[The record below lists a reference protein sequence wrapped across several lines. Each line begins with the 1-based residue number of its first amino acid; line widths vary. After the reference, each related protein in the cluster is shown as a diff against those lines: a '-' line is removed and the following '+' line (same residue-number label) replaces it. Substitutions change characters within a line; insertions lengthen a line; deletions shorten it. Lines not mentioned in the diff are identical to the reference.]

1 MGRQNASLDNI
12 LPGIPEHSDITC
24 LDVIYYDAKARKR
37 FIPSWDNRPR
47 KNAMFIIY
55 KDGNSHKHVSVIP
68 EPEMDIYFI
77 KPEYR
82 TGFRTIREYFEMDKC
97 YTRRCVPD
105 DILKVIREEIERSDD
120 DISQAFLGIHNS
132 INQAIK
138 MGGDKEYLKL
148 MYSGRKNLLK
158 WPFTLMSDVRID
170 AYYRTMLTLRYNQMW
185 NHTVDKCFLDIESDV
200 YGMTT
205 TETDNNLDPTNA
217 CTLIFKFDPHGSRKD
232 MKPQVYTFLL
242 RNYERYPQQEK
253 FEKNLDKFIAECH
266 KKFDIQQVIQSGEA
280 KDMDCTADYHI
291 VMYDNEGEM
300 LAKIFETIN
309 TIKPDTCEVWNI
321 AYDIPKMYNR
331 MILNGVDPVRA
342 MCDPGWDDRY
352 LFVDLDIDRRPLD
365 YAERKTSIR
374 MASTTLYIDQM
385 QTYAGIR
392 KGRKAFGS
400 AALDNISNIELGMGK
415 LKFPPGVN
423 VTNAALKDYWT
434 FVLYNIRDVWCQY
447 LIDEVTADT
456 MAVIYNMNQTGC
468 ELKSLFKQVTYQR
481 QIYNYQRMKRGFVS
495 GNNPNVDYLHGESE
509 ELLEYRRDL
518 EEASKRRRMLDGED
532 VDWDDGEEDDK
543 TSENDSDNPDD
554 EVDEEKDLV
563 AHQITADI
571 PDLYTDS
578 VERRISLQGGLV
590 GDPDNNI
597 ANGTELIKGVHSKHV
612 FDDVLDMDYSSEYP
626 WAKFTRSL
634 SKSTQIG
641 RLIIPEKI
649 SDKQNVLPLGMQKRY
664 ADMKYYTPGGEF
676 VSDYLSG
683 DVLQFGNVWFGLP
696 DVSEMQEKLMGQTKD
711 QKEEEG
717 EQKHE

>member
-1 MGRQNASLDNI
+1 MERQKASLDNI
-12 LPGIPEHSDITC
+12 LPGIPEGSNITC
-24 LDVIYYDAKARKR
+24 LDVIYYDQKMRKR
-37 FIPSWDNRPR
+37 YLPEWDNRKR
-47 KNAMFIIY
+47 TDAMFIVY
-55 KDGNSHKHVSVIP
+55 KDGNSHKKVSVIAN
-68 EPEMDIYFI
+68 PEMDIYFI

-97 YTRRCVPD
+97 YTRRCTPSTVVST
-105 DILKVIREEIERSDD
+105 ILEEIEKSDD
-120 DISQAFLGIHNS
+120 PISQKFLEIHNS
-132 INQAIK
+132 IRQAIK
-138 MGGDKEYLKL
+138 AGGDREHMKL
-148 MYSGRKNLLK
+148 IYSGLKNVLK
-158 WPFTLMSDVRID
+158 WPFTLMSDNKID
-170 AYYRTMLTLRYNQMW
+170 AYYRTMLVYRYNQVW
-185 NHTVDKCFLDIESDV
+185 NHTIDKSFLDIESDI

-205 TETDNNLDPTNA
+205 SETEANLDPTNA
-217 CTLIFKFDPHGSRKD
+217 CTIIFKFDPNGPRKNLR
-232 MKPQVYTFLL
+232 PQVYTFLW
-242 RNYERYPQQEK
+242 RNYDRYPQQDY
-253 FEKNLDKFIAECH
+253 FEKHLDKFIKQCH
-266 KKFDIQQVIQSGEA
+266 ETYDHQQVIQSGEE
-280 KDMDCTADYHI
+280 KIIDCTADYHI
-291 VMYDNEGEM
+291 ILFDDEAEM
-300 LAKIFETIN
+300 LVKIFETIN
-309 TIKPDTCEVWNI
+309 LIKPDTCEVWNI
-321 AYDIPKMYNR
+321 AYDIPKLYNR
-331 MILNGVDPVRA
+331 LKAHEIDPIPV
-342 MCDPGWDDRY
+342 MCDPQWDDRY

-400 AALDNISNIELGMGK
+400 ASLDNIASIELGVGK
-415 LKFPPGVN
+415 LKFKPGVN
-423 VTNAALKDYWT
+423 VVNAARKDYWN

-456 MAVIYNMNQTGC
+456 MAVIYDMNQTGC

-481 QIYNYQRMKRGFVS
+481 QIYNYQRMVRGFVS

-509 ELLEYRRDL
+509 DLLEYRRDL

-532 VDWDDGEEDDK
+532 VEETDDTSED
-543 TSENDSDNPDD
+543 SENDTDNYEEEWDG
-554 EVDEEKDLV
+554 EKDGV
-563 AHQITADI
+563 ANQTTADI

-578 VERRISLQGGLV
+578 VERKISLQGGLV
-590 GDPDNNI
+590 GNPDNNL
-597 ANGTELIKGVHSKHV
+597 ANGTELIQGVHSKHV

-696 DVSEMQEKLMGQTKD
+696 DVSEMRERLMGQTKD
-711 QKEEEG
+711 QKEEG